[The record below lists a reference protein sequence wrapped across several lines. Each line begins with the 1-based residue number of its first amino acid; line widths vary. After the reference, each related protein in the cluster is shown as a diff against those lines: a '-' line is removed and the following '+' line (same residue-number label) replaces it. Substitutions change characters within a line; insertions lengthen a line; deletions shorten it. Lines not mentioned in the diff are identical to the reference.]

1 MLRPT
6 SLALV
11 SAAFMTLFVSS
22 AALAAGP
29 APNPPPG
36 SVAVQPTS
44 ISGGSS
50 SQPGGG
56 AGVTTGQ
63 AGASSD
69 NQGQTAQHCGVQ
81 VGTGGAAYSAQ
92 PTQVGTVSGTSSP
105 TGCDT
110 SSSGAKDTSQ
120 TGQTAPSG
128 DNAPRVKS
136 GAGAG
141 GGQSGSSNTM
151 GGRAITPTALGR
163 GGPGFFGGLI
173 WIGLLLLLAL
183 LFLLLG
189 FAVGRRRQAKAA
201 A

>member
-81 VGTGGAAYSAQ
+81 VGTGGAPYSAQ

-141 GGQSGSSNTM
+141 GG
-151 GGRAITPTALGR
+151 AITPTALGR